1 MCLRAL
7 RRFLKV
13 MTPGWKYPLVRQ
25 YNKSDC
31 GPAALLSALQMLGGN
46 AEFAQVR
53 RLCGTTSIGSTM
65 HDLLVAAE
73 ALGLDARGATGEF
86 EDLVTEHMP
95 CIAHVISETFHHHF
109 LVLYRVRPA
118 SVIVG
123 DPARGIC
130 TLTRDE
136 FLAMW
141 RSKVVLLLRPRA
153 PVQWSPP
160 HALFRWVFS
169 YVKGNGPWLSQAVF
183 LGLIC
188 TVLGLCAAT
197 SVQIVL
203 DQLIPQRNLPAL
215 VPVAVVL
222 ALVVTLKACLAFFR
236 QRFILIMGRSMA
248 ERLSTNFLDQLFHLP
263 KEFFDG
269 RRKGDITSRLGDAA
283 KVQQAFVRVLAAL
296 FLDAFVL
303 VGSLLVL
310 AYLALPI
317 FLCTLVM
324 VPPFAF
330 VISRNARAI
339 TERNHETLGA
349 YAHVESGY
357 IDALNGI
364 DEILNKY
371 AGFTVAQDGAKL
383 FSRFQKSLLGLGF
396 LQARLSFVAELWSGL
411 LSFAILSFGAYLV
424 IDGRMQLGQMMAAFS
439 LSTLAFPS
447 VIRLV
452 DAGIAFNAAAI
463 AMERLR
469 DILQTEREVEGGR
482 RHLGSVM
489 EVAIKDGAFAWNRR
503 SLLFSDVSLLLS
515 RGVTTALWGPS
526 GSGKSTLA
534 DIIIRKR
541 PLQSGRLLVNDEPAE
556 IFTLR
561 AYRNRI
567 GVVPQEPVLFHGTIL
582 ENIYVGHPIMGCTA
596 LCRTLRDLGLE
607 HFLDR
612 FEGGSGAVIGEDGIR
627 LSWGERQV
635 IALLRALVREPDV
648 LILDEALS
656 GLDAGLEKRVSD
668 FLGHYVKDHAVLLI
682 THDPEKLAAADLVY
696 VLRAGSL
703 SPALEPREALS
714 LVFSAPVMDQYG
726 DVLRR

>member
-1 MCLRAL
+1 MCVRAVWRL
-7 RRFLKV
+7 LKGIN
-13 MTPGWKYPLVRQ
+13 PRWKYPLVRQ

-53 RLCGTTSIGSTM
+53 RLCGTTSAGSTM

-86 EDLVTEHMP
+86 EDLATEHMP

-109 LVLYRVRPA
+109 LVLYRVRPT

-123 DPARGIC
+123 DPARGIY
-130 TLTRDE
+130 TLTREE
-136 FLAMW
+136 FLAIW
-141 RSKVVLLLRPRA
+141 RSKVVLLLRSRA
-153 PVQWSPP
+153 PVQCSQPQ
-160 HALFRWVFS
+160 AVFRWIFS
-169 YVKGNGPWLSQAVF
+169 YVRGNGPWLSQAVF

-203 DQLIPQRNLPAL
+203 DRLIPQRNLPAL
-215 VPVAVVL
+215 IPVAVVL

-248 ERLSTNFLDQLFHLP
+248 ERLSSSFLDQLFHLP
-263 KEFFDG
+263 KEFFDS

-283 KVQQAFVRVLAAL
+283 RVQQAFVRVLAAL

-303 VGSLLVL
+303 TGSLLVL
-310 AYLALPI
+310 AFLTLPI

-324 VPPFAF
+324 VPPFAY

-339 TERNHETLGA
+339 TEGNHETLGA

-364 DEILNKY
+364 DEILNKH
-371 AGFTVAQDGAKL
+371 AGFTFAQDGARL
-383 FSRFQKSLLGLGF
+383 FSRFQENLLGLGF
-396 LQARLSFVAELWSGL
+396 LQARLSLVAELWSGL
-411 LSFAILSFGAYLV
+411 LSFGILSFGAYLV

-452 DAGIAFNAAAI
+452 DAGIAFNGAAI
-463 AMERLR
+463 AMQRLR
-469 DILQTEREVEGGR
+469 DILQAEREVESGR
-482 RHLGSVM
+482 RHLGSVV
-489 EVAIKDGAFAWNRR
+489 EIAIRDGEFAWNRR
-503 SLLFSDVSLLLS
+503 SRLFSGVSLLLT

-534 DIIIRKR
+534 DIILRKR
-541 PLQSGRLLVNDEPAE
+541 PLQSGRLLVNNEPAE
-556 IFTLR
+556 AFTLR
-561 AYRNRI
+561 AYRDRV
-567 GVVPQEPVLFHGTIL
+567 GVVPQEPVLYHGTIL
-582 ENIYVGHPIMGCTA
+582 QNIYLGHPAVDGTA
-596 LCRTLRDLGLE
+596 VCRILGDIGLD

-648 LILDEALS
+648 LILDEAFS
-656 GLDAGLEKRVSD
+656 GLDAGLEKRITD
-668 FLGHYVKDHAVLLI
+668 YLRRYVKDHAVMLI
-682 THDPEKLAAADLVY
+682 THDPEKLASADLVY
-696 VLRAGSL
+696 ILRGGSTL
-703 SPALEPREALS
+703 TALEPREALS
-714 LVFSAPVMDQYG
+714 LIFAAPVSEQYG
-726 DVLRR
+726 DVLRQ